1 MPILDRFN
9 AVPGV
14 APGTGYSHAVTVSG
28 RLAFIAGQVA
38 MDEQGNLVGPGDLAT
53 QTRQALQNLDKVLR
67 SLGADWSHVVRFN
80 WYVVA
85 GAADLQA
92 IRSARNE
99 LLQPVL
105 GDKLNPASTLIHVA
119 GLFRPEFLIEVDAVV
134 ALPE

>member
-1 MPILDRFN
+1 MPILDRIN

-14 APGTGYSHAVTVSG
+14 APGPGYSHAVTVSG

-38 MDEQGNLVGPGDLAT
+38 MDEQGNLVGAGDLTA
-53 QTRQALQNLDKVLR
+53 QTKQALRNLGGVLR
-67 SLGADWSHVVRFN
+67 SLGADWTHVVRFN

-92 IRSARNE
+92 IRSARDE
-99 LLQPVL
+99 IIRPAL
-105 GDKLNPASTLIHVA
+105 GTMLNPASTLIHVA